1 MKISNELLAK
11 AKEAK
16 TYDELKSLAEA
27 NGVEMT
33 EEDAKAYFS
42 KLHPQSGELA
52 DDELDY
58 VAGGCGGG
66 YDGKPKP
73 RYSIGQRVIFIG
85 RWFDSYTLK
94 NSGEIIGRSFE
105 NGSWV
110 YTINAH
116 AEKVKVM
123 EAHICEVM

>member
-1 MKISNELLAK
+1 MEISKEMLAK

-16 TYDELKSLAEA
+16 TYDELKVLADA

-42 KLHPQSGELA
+42 KLHPQSGALA

-58 VAGGCGGG
+58 VAGGCGGNN
-66 YDGKPKP
+66 GKPKP
-73 RYSIGQRVIFIG
+73 RYSIGQRGMFIG
-85 RWFDSYTLK
+85 RWFGSYQLK
-94 NSGEIIGRSFE
+94 NDGKILSRSFE
-105 NGSWV
+105 NGDWV

-116 AEKVKVM
+116 AEIVKVM
-123 EAHICEVM
+123 EAHICGLF